1 MTPTGT
7 TSHQDPEDEPTGSE
21 LADTLTPEAQQRAQE
36 EFSHL
41 APGPS
46 EPLHFGDEGILTELE
61 EDPISEGGS
70 SRESRL

>member
-1 MTPTGT
+1 MASTETN
-7 TSHQDPEDEPTGSE
+7 SHVDAADEPTGSE
-21 LADTLTPEAQQRAQE
+21 LADTLTPEAQERAQE

-46 EPLHFGDEGILTELE
+46 EPLHFGEEGARTELD

>member
-1 MTPTGT
+1 MTPSET
-7 TSHQDPEDEPTGSE
+7 TSHEDAADELTGSE
-21 LADTLTPEAQQRAQE
+21 LADTLTPEAKERAQE

-46 EPLHFGDEGILTELE
+46 EPLHFGDAGARTELD

-70 SRESRL
+70 SRETRF